1 MIQMQSLL
9 KIADNSGAR
18 SVMCIK
24 VLGGSKR
31 RYANIGDVI
40 KVAVR
45 EAIPTGKVKKG
56 QVVDALIVR
65 SKKGVRRRD
74 GSLIKFDEA
83 MKQTIEMASAGKDLG
98 KKGTLREIL
107 KSKNKGIV
115 TGINMVKKHTKP
127 NPEMGITGGV
137 VEQEAAI
144 SLSNLAIWNPKKKS
158 KDKIAYSTSK
168 DGKKI
173 RLYKSD
179 GAEIK

>member
-1 MIQMQSLL
+1 MNKGIFQTKL
-9 KIADNSGAR
+9 R
-18 SVMCIK
+18 T
-24 VLGGSKR
+24 
-31 RYANIGDVI
+31 GDEVI
-40 KVAVR
+40 V
-45 EAIPTGKVKKG
+45 T
-56 QVVDALIVR
+56 
-65 SKKGVRRRD
+65 S
-74 GSLIKFDEA
+74 
-83 MKQTIEMASAGKDLG
+83 GKDLG

-107 KSKNKGIV
+107 ISKNKGIV

>member
-1 MIQMQSLL
+1 MNKGNFQT
-9 KIADNSGAR
+9 KFR
-18 SVMCIK
+18 T
-24 VLGGSKR
+24 
-31 RYANIGDVI
+31 GDEVI
-40 KVAVR
+40 V
-45 EAIPTGKVKKG
+45 I
-56 QVVDALIVR
+56 
-65 SKKGVRRRD
+65 S
-74 GSLIKFDEA
+74 
-83 MKQTIEMASAGKDLG
+83 GKDLG

-168 DGKKI
+168 EGKKI

>member
-1 MIQMQSLL
+1 MNKGIFQTKL
-9 KIADNSGAR
+9 R
-18 SVMCIK
+18 T
-24 VLGGSKR
+24 
-31 RYANIGDVI
+31 GDEVI
-40 KVAVR
+40 V
-45 EAIPTGKVKKG
+45 I
-56 QVVDALIVR
+56 
-65 SKKGVRRRD
+65 S
-74 GSLIKFDEA
+74 
-83 MKQTIEMASAGKDLG
+83 GKDVG

-137 VEQEAAI
+137 VEQEAAM

-158 KDKIAYSTSK
+158 KDKIAYSISK
-168 DGKKI
+168 EGKKI

>member
-1 MIQMQSLL
+1 MNKGIFQTKLRTW
-9 KIADNSGAR
+9 DE
-18 SVMCIK
+18 
-24 VLGGSKR
+24 
-31 RYANIGDVI
+31 VI
-40 KVAVR
+40 V
-45 EAIPTGKVKKG
+45 I
-56 QVVDALIVR
+56 
-65 SKKGVRRRD
+65 S
-74 GSLIKFDEA
+74 
-83 MKQTIEMASAGKDLG
+83 GKDLG

-168 DGKKI
+168 EGKKI